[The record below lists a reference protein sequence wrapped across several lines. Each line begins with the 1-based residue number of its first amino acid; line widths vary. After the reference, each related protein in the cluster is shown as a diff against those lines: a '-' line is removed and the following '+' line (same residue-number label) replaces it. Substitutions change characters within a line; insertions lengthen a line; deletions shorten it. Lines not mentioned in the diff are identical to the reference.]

1 MKSHEAAE
9 ATAIVITS
17 QLTKASGITSA
28 VAWLADTGYVA
39 IAGLCLAALSLMLN
53 LYFQFK
59 RDRREHR
66 EYERRMWLMKTK
78 PDHKELNDEAD

>member
-1 MKSHEAAE
+1 MKSHEVAE
-9 ATAIVITS
+9 ATAIALTS
-17 QLTKASGITSA
+17 QVTKVSGVTTL

-39 IAGLCLAALSLMLN
+39 VAGLALAALSLLLN
-53 LYFQFK
+53 LYFQWK

-78 PDHKELNDEAD
+78 PDHKELNDETD